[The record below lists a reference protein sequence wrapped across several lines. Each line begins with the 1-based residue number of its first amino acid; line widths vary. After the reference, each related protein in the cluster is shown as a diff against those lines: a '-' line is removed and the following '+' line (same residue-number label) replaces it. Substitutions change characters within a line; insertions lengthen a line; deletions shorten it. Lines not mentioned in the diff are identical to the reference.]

1 MTDHNC
7 PPAPHSSLVDISQE
21 KENEIEDI
29 NDDGNSTS
37 NQDHSPPLS
46 HSSTESDS
54 RQEDN
59 DVNAENDDGNVIANQ
74 PSYLARF
81 STWLFHLIPSQRDI
95 KSFIKESPKFVISF
109 IRDSPRNTI
118 SFFRESHRE
127 AKLFIKEGSTWGW
140 IDQLDPID
148 KYPIDW
154 EDWELPRIPYPK
166 MVLFYETKK
175 IKLSPEPPTVDNT
188 KELVPIKPK
197 SSIHDVLALLAKVD
211 ETLGVFAKP
220 TPLEESEFREA
231 VLRECKSRW
240 QSALAATIVDEAVV
254 AAAAALESVPV
265 AVPVEDPTEMEDAA
279 AAVVESVVSTVVDQE
294 PTVVDDTTAAGD
306 ATELL
311 STAPAGAT
319 EETATDAMLEPVLA
333 TVTAQ
338 DTMAV
343 EETIDEPT
351 EEQSMDGPLV
361 VDETTAAA
369 ALESA
374 VTAVADQNSTT
385 IGETSSHMSE
395 MLSFIESLPVRD
407 ERRAA
412 EDAAEVLTAPV
423 EGPIEETAIAPMEE
437 DAIEIAPDEEAA
449 PVELVAAPPPM
460 NYRRALSIVCHQYAD
475 KIYATAEGVMEREL
489 QYLKLDNC
497 KMDGDGDGEHCEQRV
512 HAVTCNGGLCRIRGN
527 AGNGEN

>member
-1 MTDHNC
+1 M
-7 PPAPHSSLVDISQE
+7 S
-21 KENEIEDI
+21 
-29 NDDGNSTS
+29 
-37 NQDHSPPLS
+37 S
-46 HSSTESDS
+46 HSSEILRGIPSHS
-54 RQEDN
+54 SASLIER
-59 DVNAENDDGNVIANQ
+59 
-74 PSYLARF
+74 PSYSSRRAQHGVGSISCEF
-81 STWLFHLIPSQRDI
+81 SSNSYFLLLSITVLLGTQNIPSL
-95 KSFIKESPKFVISF
+95 SLSLPT
-109 IRDSPRNTI
+109 P
-118 SFFRESHRE
+118 SHSERFLPGLKTE
-127 AKLFIKEGSTWGW
+127 EVPYALLCSQKRLTCVRVDGYFS
-140 IDQLDPID
+140 QLTVFDCRDPID

-497 KMDGDGDGEHCEQRV
+497 KMDGDGDGEHCEQR
-512 HAVTCNGGLCRIRGN
+512 
-527 AGNGEN
+527 